1 MTTSTLPEPP
11 PAAAAAEPEDHPAA
25 PPETAAHL
33 RHPLPLWVHIAVLA
47 AGWVVLLIGVAGLVL
62 PGPGVLMILAGLAIL
77 SISSE
82 LAHRC
87 MRRTLRRWPGLARR
101 VESFRTRL
109 HDWLHRMVRR
119 GE

>member
-1 MTTSTLPEPP
+1 MTMPIHSEPP
-11 PAAAAAEPEDHPAA
+11 AR
-25 PPETAAHL
+25 L
-33 RHPLPLWVHIAVLA
+33 PLPLWVRVAVLA
-47 AGWVVLLIGVAGLVL
+47 VGWIVILAGVAGLVL
-62 PGPGVLMILAGLAIL
+62 PGPGVLTILAGLAIL

-87 MRRTLRRWPGLARR
+87 MRWSLQRWPKLSRR